1 VSNTDLED
9 DLRGTLDR
17 AAASVPQATGLS
29 DRAATGARQA
39 RRRTWIVSGAA
50 AVAVAAVA
58 VTGFALAGGNTPEQ
72 PPVAGGVAPQSTVP
86 TTTAVQPLSA
96 KTVAGTWRATQI
108 TGVKSLKAPRS
119 DDPVLVF
126 KADGTWSGSD
136 GCNPLQGT
144 FTIGQRGEF
153 AAKIGPQHM
162 IGCDNVPHTGVLQ
175 SAKRIEVAGDTLT
188 FTAADGHELARY
200 ARAG

>member
-1 VSNTDLED
+1 MSNTDLED

-39 RRRTWIVSGAA
+39 RRRSWMVSGAA

-58 VTGFALAGGNTPEQ
+58 VTGFALTGGNTPEQ
-72 PPVAGGVAPQSTVP
+72 PPVAANGAPQSKAP
-86 TTTAVQPLSA
+86 TTTAVRPASA
-96 KTVAGTWRATQI
+96 ETVAGTWRATTI
-108 TGVKSLKAPRS
+108 TGTKLKATWPV
-119 DDPVLVF
+119 DPVLVF

-153 AAKIGPQHM
+153 AAKIGPQRL

-175 SAKRIEVAGDTLT
+175 SAKRIEVGTDTLT
-188 FTAADGHELARY
+188 FAAADGHELARY
-200 ARAG
+200 ARAR

>member
-1 VSNTDLED
+1 MSNSDLED

-17 AAASVPQATGLS
+17 AAASVPPATGLS

-39 RRRTWIVSGAA
+39 RRRTWMVSGAA

-58 VTGFALAGGNTPEQ
+58 VTGFALTGGNTSEQ
-72 PPVAGGVAPQSTVP
+72 PPVAGGAPQSAVP
-86 TTTAVQPLSA
+86 TTAAVQPLSA
-96 KTVAGTWRATQI
+96 KTLAGTWRAIQI
-108 TGVKSLKAPRS
+108 TGTKSLKSARP

-136 GCNPLQGT
+136 GCNALQGT

-153 AAKIGPQHM
+153 AAKIGPQHL
-162 IGCDNVPHTGVLQ
+162 IGCDNVPHTGVLG
-175 SAKRIEVAGDTLT
+175 SAKRIEVAEDTLT
-188 FTAADGHELARY
+188 FAATDGKELARY

>member
-1 VSNTDLED
+1 VSNSDLED

-17 AAASVPQATGLS
+17 AAASVPPVTGLS
-29 DRAATGARQA
+29 DREATGAQQA
-39 RRRTWIVSGAA
+39 RRRTWMISGAA

-58 VTGFALAGGNTPEQ
+58 VAGFALTGGNTSEQ
-72 PPVAGGVAPQSTVP
+72 PPVAAGGAPQSTAP
-86 TTTAVQPLSA
+86 ATAAVQPLSA
-96 KTVAGTWRATQI
+96 KTLAGTWRAVQI
-108 TGVKSLKAPRS
+108 TGTKSLKSARP

-136 GCNPLQGT
+136 GCNGLQGT

-153 AAKIGPQHM
+153 AAKIGPQHL

-175 SAKRIEVAGDTLT
+175 SAKRIEVSEDTLT
-188 FTAADGHELARY
+188 FAAADGKELARY

>member
-1 VSNTDLED
+1 VSNPDLED

-29 DRAATGARQA
+29 DRAATGVQQA
-39 RRRTWIVSGAA
+39 RRRTWMISGAA
-50 AVAVAAVA
+50 AAAVAAVA
-58 VTGFALAGGNTPEQ
+58 ITGFALTGGNAPEQ
-72 PPVAGGVAPQSTVP
+72 PPVAAPGVPQSSTQ
-86 TTTAVQPLSA
+86 TTAAVQPLSA

-108 TGVKSLKAPRS
+108 TGTKSLKSARP

-162 IGCDNVPHTGVLQ
+162 IGCENVPHTGVLQ
-175 SAKRIEVAGDTLT
+175 SAQRIEVTADTLT
-188 FTAADGHELARY
+188 FAAADGHELARY
-200 ARAG
+200 ARAR

>member
-1 VSNTDLED
+1 MSNTDLED
-9 DLRGTLDR
+9 ELRGTLDR

-29 DRAATGARQA
+29 DRAATGVREA
-39 RRRTWIVSGAA
+39 RRRSWMISGAA

-58 VTGFALAGGNTPEQ
+58 VTGFALTGGNTPEQ
-72 PPVAGGVAPQSTVP
+72 PPVAAGGAPQSTAP

-96 KTVAGTWRATQI
+96 KSVAGTWRATQI
-108 TGVKSLKAPRS
+108 TGTKALKSARP

-136 GCNPLQGT
+136 GCNGLQGT

-153 AAKIGPQHM
+153 AATSGPQHM
-162 IGCDNVPHTGVLQ
+162 IGCENVPHTGVLQ
-175 SAKRIEVAGDTLT
+175 SAKRIAVTEDTLT
-188 FTAADGHELARY
+188 FAAADGHELARY
-200 ARAG
+200 ARAR